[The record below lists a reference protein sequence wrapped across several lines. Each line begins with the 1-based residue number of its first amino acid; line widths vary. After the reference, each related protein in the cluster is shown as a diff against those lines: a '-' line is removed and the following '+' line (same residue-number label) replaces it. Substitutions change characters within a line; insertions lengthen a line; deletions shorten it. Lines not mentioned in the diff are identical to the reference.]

1 MPAFQSTVQCP
12 TCHRQYALG
21 GIAPLGTGHRPH
33 YATCECGRKMMAIV
47 PAGAKVERVEP
58 HNLDADLD
66 GKCLER
72 IVHESR
78 QRAARKRA
86 DLVRTLA
93 PAAKL
98 PDPAL

>member
-1 MPAFQSTVQCP
+1 
-12 TCHRQYALG
+12 
-21 GIAPLGTGHRPH
+21 
-33 YATCECGRKMMAIV
+33 MAIV

-66 GKCLER
+66 EECLER
-72 IVHESR
+72 IVHEAR

-86 DLVRTLA
+86 DLVRLA